1 MLLLLYK
8 ITLQKELIFM
18 KKDIKKT
25 EGKVMDIKKLA
36 WQNFYE
42 TGEIGAYLLYK
53 KLCEEDDGANNNAG
67 DSPESE

>member
-1 MLLLLYK
+1 
-8 ITLQKELIFM
+8 M